1 MDDKRQKNQ
10 LQRVLASTGEERSE
24 APQTP
29 REGTESFTAKCGTER
44 PAKEE
49 QLMEAVCGR
58 DNCQQALKRVKAN
71 QGSPGI
77 DGMRVEELAGH
88 LKQYW
93 PAIREQLLSGN
104 YEPQPVRRVE
114 IPKPDGGCASWASRR
129 CWIDSSSRR

>member
-1 MDDKRQKNQ
+1 MSDKRQKNQ
-10 LQRVLASTGEERSE
+10 LVLAFTEEGRSE

-29 REGTESFTAKCGTER
+29 RKGTESITAKCGTES
-44 PAKEE
+44 PAREE

-88 LKQYW
+88 RKQYW
-93 PAIREQLLSGN
+93 PVIREPLL
-104 YEPQPVRRVE
+104 
-114 IPKPDGGCASWASRR
+114 GGS
-129 CWIDSSSRR
+129 